1 MPTSSRLHR
10 LAYYMIGLS
19 IGLMMVGLI
28 VTTRNQYLHQPDP
41 NAPDAFGWGAPANP
55 PPAPTAHPAPEAAP
69 KDRGA
74 PR

>member
-10 LAYYMIGLS
+10 LAYYMIGLA

-41 NAPDAFGWGAPANP
+41 NAPDVSRPSGPGTP
-55 PPAPTAHPAPEAAP
+55 PPGPKPAREH
-69 KDRGA
+69 GA
-74 PR
+74 VPR